1 MVVQRDLLAS
11 VGPFDTRLYN
21 TEDWEIWIRLAKDG
35 PPAGVR
41 SPLLAYQVHVGN
53 AP

>member
-1 MVVQRDLLAS
+1 M
-11 VGPFDTRLYN
+11 
-21 TEDWEIWIRLAKDG
+21 WIRLAKDG

-41 SPLLAYQVHVGN
+41 SPLLAYRVHVGN